1 MGCGSSKPAKKS
13 TSDGLPKP
21 KNSEDRKKKS
31 KLPSSVTARFFDD
44 LPDRVQRDLE
54 RTNIPF
60 GEFDRQLHV
69 LSNVL
74 RFSHKMT
81 VVLNVDEEHPC
92 WGSMQEL
99 LAEGCTFDIKE
110 ISAQDADAAE
120 RIASQAG
127 AAGESDEEDEPP
139 ATADAREKGGQVG
152 MGKSPVR
159 RSGRSSK
166 PGSLNASGR
175 KSRSR
180 SHNSS
185 SDTTPRKKRSRATS
199 VGSPNHKTEGAGSK
213 VEVAT
218 TTLDKI
224 ESTNLMSGAID
235 KARYETVELKVLGR
249 YDPFL
254 RALGEEKTVSIV
266 PGEFETFSK
275 RFNIGDVVG
284 SGGFGKVFETQVS
297 GKDKELAGS
306 NTVALKKMLHST
318 TGQENTNFNEI
329 GCLLTFSHTNI
340 VKFITSFVVHPPEK
354 KPQCWVVME
363 LMRGGTLQEAAK
375 AAKFTDEHCAFVGRE
390 MLKGIAY
397 IHSLGYAHRDLK
409 SANVMMSLDAEIKLI
424 DFGLCTRADSHNL
437 RHMVGPPFWMP
448 PEMIRRQPH
457 GLKVDLW
464 SLAISLWEMRLSKA
478 PNSHNKVR
486 ALFLVATEGLKPPKA
501 TGEQFQDFLSQCLRL
516 KPAERPDAKDLLNHP
531 FLETAVDVAAISAI
545 LRDAFMKKALS
556 SIA

>member
-1 MGCGSSKPAKKS
+1 MGCGSSKPAKQS

-21 KNSEDRKKKS
+21 KTAEDRKKKS

-81 VVLNVDEEHPC
+81 VVLDVNEEHPC
-92 WGSMQEL
+92 WESMQDL
-99 LAEGCTFDIKE
+99 LAQGCTFDLQK

-127 AAGESDEEDEPP
+127 TAKDSDEEEDEP
-139 ATADAREKGGQVG
+139 AGTADTRETGGTVG

-159 RSGRSSK
+159 RSARSSK
-166 PGSLNASGR
+166 PGSLNASGH

-180 SHNSS
+180 SRNSS
-185 SDTTPRKKRSRATS
+185 NDTTPRKKRSRATS
-199 VGSPNHKTEGAGSK
+199 VGSPGKADAPQSPGSS
-213 VEVAT
+213 
-218 TTLDKI
+218 LDKI
-224 ESTNLMSGAID
+224 ESTTLMSSAID
-235 KARYETVELKVLGR
+235 KARYESVDLKVLGR

-254 RALGEEKTVSIV
+254 RAKGEEHAASIS
-266 PGEFETFSK
+266 PSEYGTFAK
-275 RFNIGDVVG
+275 RFNVGDVVG

-297 GKDKELAGS
+297 GKDKQLAGKS
-306 NTVALKKMLHST
+306 TVALKKMLHSSAS
-318 TGQENTNFNEI
+318 QENTNFNEI

-340 VKFITSFVVHPPEK
+340 VKFITAFVVHPPEK

-363 LMRGGTLQEAAK
+363 LMKGGTLQEAAK
-375 AAKFTDEHCAFVGRE
+375 VASFTDEHCAYVGRE

-397 IHSLGYAHRDLK
+397 IHDLGYAHRDLK

-437 RHMVGPPFWMP
+437 RHMVGSPFWMP

-501 TGEQFQDFLSQCLRL
+501 AGEAFQEFLGQCLKL
-516 KPAERPDAKDLLNHP
+516 KPSDRPDAKDLLNHP
-531 FLETAVDVAAISAI
+531 FLDTAVDVEAISAI

-556 SIA
+556 SFS